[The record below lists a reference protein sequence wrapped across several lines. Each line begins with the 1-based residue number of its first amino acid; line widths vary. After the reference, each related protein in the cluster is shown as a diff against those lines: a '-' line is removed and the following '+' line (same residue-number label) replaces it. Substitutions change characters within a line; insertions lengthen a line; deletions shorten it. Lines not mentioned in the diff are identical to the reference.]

1 MKELK
6 ELRFNENNIQLKDN
20 LVKGSIL
27 PEKIAELDRTITI
40 QGNTV
45 IEGAVYAHKLE
56 IQQGESEFH
65 GAVFTHLEMYVN
77 SDAKG
82 NISFKK
88 SVGSANS
95 IVSRALNCNLMFYSD
110 INAKSVTL
118 YNAFVAGS
126 IYADEIILQNCVVI
140 GGVFA
145 TQNIDITNSIV
156 GTFNSPSVKVAKQ
169 LWLLL
174 PSAFSIERII
184 SIPGTKFYNLCL
196 ADLGAL
202 YKGNAQSE
210 NSGKIEMNFETDEV
224 KTTLSNAETQKL
236 IRSYTVVGKVLAADL
251 LDFDKFQNHFLLT
264 AASLGS
270 QLLKNYDLGVN
281 DKGETVT
288 LTFDKIRNLFFDILN
303 GKIEIQEINGKF
315 DIADITSRFN

>member
-1 MKELK
+1 MNELK
-6 ELRFNENNIQLKDN
+6 ELRFNETNIQLKDN

-27 PEKIAELDRTITI
+27 PEKIAELDRIITI
-40 QGNTV
+40 QGNSI

-56 IQQGESEFH
+56 IQQGDAEIR

-88 SVGSANS
+88 SVGSANA
-95 IVSRALNCNLMFYSD
+95 IVSRAQKCNLMFYSD

-126 IYADEIILQNCVVI
+126 IYADEVILQNCVVI

-145 TQNIDITNSIV
+145 TQSIDVTNSIL
-156 GTFNSPSVKVAKQ
+156 GTFNSPSVKAAQQV
-169 LWLLL
+169 WLLL
-174 PSAFSIERII
+174 PSAFSIEQIMT
-184 SIPGTKFYNLCL
+184 IPGTKFYNLSL
-196 ADLGAL
+196 ADLGSL
-202 YKGNAQSE
+202 YKGCKEAV
-210 NSGKIEMNFETDEV
+210 NSGKIEMNILTDEV
-224 KTTLSNAETQKL
+224 RTTLTNEEMQKT

-281 DKGETVT
+281 DKGEPVT
-288 LTFDKIRNLFFDILN
+288 LTFEKIRNFFFEILL

-315 DIADITSRFN
+315 DISDITGRFN